1 MQMADAPDRKS
12 TPGGM
17 AKQFALAMD
26 LPIVLV
32 AAILVGGFLG
42 WLLDRWIHTPP
53 VFMILLGALGFFAGI
68 REIMARL
75 GTKSGNK

>member
-1 MQMADAPDRKS
+1 MTEPAQDPQR

-42 WLLDRWIHTPP
+42 WLLDKWIHTAPI
-53 VFMILLGALGFFAGI
+53 FMIVLGGLGFFAGI